1 MSETMITV
9 SPTAAEGGKDGITV
23 TGRDCEGLEIPV
35 LIWMPDT
42 WVYSIF
48 SASLSCALV
57 KRTFLYAYLIKYT
70 YLRKTKIE
78 KKPKVSK
85 EK

>member
-1 MSETMITV
+1 MVDS
-9 SPTAAEGGKDGITV
+9 
-23 TGRDCEGLEIPV
+23 EGLEISV
-35 LIWMPDT
+35 LIWMLHT

-57 KRTFLYAYLIKYT
+57 KRIFLYAYLIEYT

-85 EK
+85 EKKKKLPFFWNFNVRR